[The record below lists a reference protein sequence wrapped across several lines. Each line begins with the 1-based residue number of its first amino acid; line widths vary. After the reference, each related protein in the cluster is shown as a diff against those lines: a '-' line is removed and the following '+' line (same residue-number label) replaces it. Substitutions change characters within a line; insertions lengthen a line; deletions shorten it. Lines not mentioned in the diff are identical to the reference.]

1 LEKTTEFGQ
10 VFTILHDK
18 VKIFKIFCRK
28 GRELDMGEMLE

>member
-1 LEKTTEFGQ
+1 MFM
-10 VFTILHDK
+10 ILHDK